1 MTSFLES
8 YIRTVPQCGHGGRS
22 WTNGYWFS
30 LCHCNLLI
38 AVWLPD
44 TKDNAA
50 PFSFLNN
57 TVRMDL
63 LSIHIVIVIFSNVRA
78 IKVDIAYEHIFF
90 SFFSFWKRPPT
101 IICDGK
107 RGLEVVFFHVSFSR
121 VCVFVCVHQCTYI
134 YIFCR
139 ETSRSATGGR
149 GGGTGKEVEE
159 IRMVFIRFQGYL
171 NRRKWNTSVSSSK
184 EKNSNTKEEEKNK

>member
-63 LSIHIVIVIFSNVRA
+63 LSIHIVIVMFSNVRA

-149 GGGTGKEVEE
+149 GGGHREGSWRNQNGFHPLSGLFEPPEVEY
-159 IRMVFIRFQGYL
+159 IRILVQRKELKYER
-171 NRRKWNTSVSSSK
+171 RRKK
-184 EKNSNTKEEEKNK
+184 